1 MFNQTIAGHAFSID
15 ASKLTINDPGRF
27 GGEPRYV
34 PHYWDIYMDGL
45 ADRDDGT
52 TLGFDV
58 SAEDVAAY
66 PELKNRRTVRLV
78 QSDQGFIEEV

>member
-1 MFNQTIAGHAFSID
+1 MSNQTIAGESFTID
-15 ASKLTINDPGRF
+15 DSKLTINDPGRF

-34 PHYWDIYMDGL
+34 PYYWDIYMDGL
-45 ADRDDGT
+45 ADRDDGK

-58 SAEDVAAY
+58 SAEDVVAY